1 MFGPTLDEVRPAR
14 RVIDAYERAK
24 SRGEGAITVDG
35 EMVDEAVLKVRARRA
50 EAAKKLGLWNPVEVK
65 R

>member
-1 MFGPTLDEVRPAR
+1 MFGPTLDEVRQAR
-14 RVIDAYERAK
+14 RVIDAYAVAK

-35 EMVDEAVLKVRARRA
+35 EMVDEAVLKVMARRA
-50 EAAKKLGLWNPVEVK
+50 EAAKKLGFWNPVEVT